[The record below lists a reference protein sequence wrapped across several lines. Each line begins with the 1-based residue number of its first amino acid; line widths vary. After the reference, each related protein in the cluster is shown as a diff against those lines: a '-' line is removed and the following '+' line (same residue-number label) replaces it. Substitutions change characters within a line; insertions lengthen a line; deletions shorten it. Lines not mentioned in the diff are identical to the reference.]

1 MTTEDFSRITT
12 QIESYCNTEMFDD
25 TANAYRRMFINRN
38 YDQVREAVDLA
49 YMGGYL
55 NENAQKRTIPAPHI
69 FDQFFRNIER
79 REEKAPTLPETA
91 PEVAKFNR
99 GMVILI
105 IGLMQ
110 IRFKPDCPESINWR
124 GIRINGKSAAQ
135 HCLDFWNNF
144 NCGAMTDDL
153 FLQTIVGIA
162 PGLEKEIE
170 IAINKPKL
178 QSDVPF

>member
-1 MTTEDFSRITT
+1 MTEQEFSKLTI
-12 QIESYCNTEMFDD
+12 QIESYCNTDMFDD

-69 FDQFFRNIER
+69 FDQFFRNIES
-79 REEKAPTLPETA
+79 RENKVPQMPEMPIEQIKYNLGLLA
-91 PEVAKFNR
+91 IV
-99 GMVILI
+99 V
-105 IGLMQ
+105 GLMR
-110 IRFKPDCPESINWR
+110 ICFKPDYSGDMRWGNVRVSGETW
-124 GIRINGKSAAQ
+124 AQ
-135 HCLDFWNNF
+135 KCVNFWNEF
-144 NCGAMTDDL
+144 GRGDWEI
-153 FLQTIVGIA
+153 FLETIASVA

-170 IAINKPKL
+170 ITINKPEL